1 MELIDKCQILILI
14 INMNFHLIN
23 LEKVLSEKFGRQPL
37 RNLNTCGLFTYHN
50 NSKFQKVIFN
60 TFYLVYFRKLSSRI
74 LLKCATTN
82 MTQSTKKEF
91 DIFVH

>member
-1 MELIDKCQILILI
+1 MESIDKCQILILI

-50 NSKFQKVIFN
+50 TSKFQKVVFN